1 MNERPKRIKLENFEI
16 NNTLDD
22 RCTSRVVLSWN
33 PDDPVVGT
41 ATAEDSD
48 RGRLRSSAEATA
60 RALEVASDGKVGLD
74 ILAIK
79 EIEGFDTVL
88 VIVSLSCDVMR
99 TTERLSGSCL
109 IRGQVTGRSAA
120 MAVLDATNRLYG
132 SAVRG
137 LLNQQASVLH

>member
-1 MNERPKRIKLENFEI
+1 MTERPRRIKLEKLEVDNALEHH
-16 NNTLDD
+16 
-22 RCTSRVVLSWN
+22 CTSRVVLSWN
-33 PDDPVVGT
+33 PEDPIVGT
-41 ATAEDSD
+41 ATAEDSI
-48 RGRLRSSAEATA
+48 RGQLRSSAEATA

-109 IRGQVTGRSAA
+109 IRGKAAPRSAA

-137 LLNQQASVLH
+137 LLDQKQTVAH